1 MERSFDEVFEA
12 ELVRL
17 HRYLARR
24 LDSATADDLAAE
36 TFAVALRRWADL
48 DSRPVRP
55 WLYGI
60 AENLVKHHWRK
71 ERRMLRALARA
82 GPDPTFEDADVS
94 AERLDA
100 QAAKA
105 DLAAALEDLRAVER
119 KVLLLHAWAELSD
132 SEIADALS
140 LPLGT
145 VKSHLSRGR
154 DHLRNRLGGIG
165 KEGVERSLHTAE
177 EIRR

>member
-1 MERSFDEVFEA
+1 MERSFDDVFEA
-12 ELVRL
+12 ELAPL

-24 LDSATADDLAAE
+24 LGSEIADDLAAE
-36 TFAVALRRWADL
+36 VFAVAFRKWADL

-60 AENLVKHHWRK
+60 AANLVKHHWRK
-71 ERRMLRALARA
+71 EQRMLRALARVA
-82 GPDPTFEDADVS
+82 RDPAPDEDELSV
-94 AERLDA
+94 ERLDA
-100 QAAKA
+100 QAARA
-105 DLAAALEDLRAVER
+105 GVGEALSDLRPVER
-119 KVLLLHAWAELSD
+119 EVLLLHAWAELSN

-154 DHLRNRLGGIG
+154 DRVRNRLIGIG
-165 KEGVERSLHTAE
+165 KDVKEP
-177 EIRR
+177 

>member
-1 MERSFDEVFEA
+1 VERSFDDVFEA
-12 ELVRL
+12 ELAPL

-24 LDSATADDLAAE
+24 LGSEIADDLAAE
-36 TFAVALRRWADL
+36 VFAVAFRKWADL

-60 AENLVKHHWRK
+60 AANLVKHHWRK
-71 ERRMLRALARA
+71 EQRMLRALARVA
-82 GPDPTFEDADVS
+82 RDPAPDEDELSV
-94 AERLDA
+94 ERLDA
-100 QAAKA
+100 QAARA
-105 DLAAALEDLRAVER
+105 GVGEALSDLRPVER
-119 KVLLLHAWAELSD
+119 EVLLLHAWAELSN

-154 DHLRNRLGGIG
+154 DRVRNRLIGIG
-165 KEGVERSLHTAE
+165 KDVKEP
-177 EIRR
+177 

>member
-1 MERSFDEVFEA
+1 MERSFDDVFEA
-12 ELVRL
+12 ELVPL

-24 LDSATADDLAAE
+24 VGSAVADDLAAE
-36 TFAVALRRWADL
+36 TFAVAFRKWTDL

-60 AENLVKHHWRK
+60 AANLIKHHWRT
-71 ERRMLRALARA
+71 EQRMLHALARV
-82 GPDPTFEDADVS
+82 GPDPASDEDEVS

-100 QAAKA
+100 QAASA
-105 DLAAALEDLRAVER
+105 RVAAALSDLRPVER
-119 KVLLLHAWAELSD
+119 EVLLLHAWAELSNA
-132 SEIADALS
+132 EIADALS

-154 DHLRNRLGGIG
+154 DRLRNRLVGIG
-165 KEGVERSLHTAE
+165 KEVNESLSTGE
-177 EIRR
+177 EM